1 MQDNIIA
8 VNIPNAVS
16 IIVMAIIGF
25 TLLSL
30 AGKGLAGRGKSG
42 LVGA

>member
-16 IIVMAIIGF
+16 IVLMAVVGF
-25 TLLSL
+25 ILLSL
-30 AGKGLAGRGKSG
+30 AGKGIASRRG
-42 LVGA
+42 GADA

>member
-8 VNIPNAVS
+8 VNIPNAIS
-16 IIVMAIIGF
+16 ILLMAVVGF

-30 AGKGLAGRGKSG
+30 AGKGLSGRGKV
-42 LVGA
+42 VGA